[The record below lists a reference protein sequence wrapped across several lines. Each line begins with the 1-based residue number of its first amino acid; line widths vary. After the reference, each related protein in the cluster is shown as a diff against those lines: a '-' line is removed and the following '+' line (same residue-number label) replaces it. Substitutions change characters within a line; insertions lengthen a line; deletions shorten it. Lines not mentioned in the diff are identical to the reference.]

1 MESVRKIGS
10 AEIYDVAA
18 AWVARGDG
26 DPLSAAER
34 QDLQDWLAADSRHRG
49 AFVRAQAIYFHTER
63 ARDLGA
69 GFAVGAGAEVV
80 PLPRVSRRR
89 LIWGAAGAA
98 AAAGLGF
105 AAVKTFEGQAAK
117 YATRRGEIRTV
128 ELPDG
133 SAMMLNTASSASVR
147 YGRRAR
153 EIELFEGEALFTVA
167 KDIDRLFRVISGETV
182 VVARG
187 TKFSVR
193 NLKSEPTTVV
203 VEEGVVDVT
212 QTAGAEI
219 RSTKL
224 MANMRAISYA
234 AGAGGALVTA
244 ALEPAVLESEVAW
257 RRGMLA
263 FRGTTLADA
272 VRQFDRYGDSKIVI
286 ADPATGKLPIS
297 GLFSAYKPREFIET
311 VALSLNLQIEV
322 ERTSDRVIVR
332 RAL

>member
-1 MESVRKIGS
+1 MESVRRSSS
-10 AEIYDVAA
+10 AEIYDEAA

-26 DPLSAAER
+26 DPLTVEQR
-34 QDLQDWLAADSRHRG
+34 RELRDWLAADSRHQG
-49 AFVRAQAIYFHTER
+49 AFARAQAIYFHTER
-63 ARDLGA
+63 ARELDGRLA
-69 GFAVGAGAEVV
+69 AGAEVV
-80 PLPRVSRRR
+80 RLPRVSRRK
-89 LIWGAAGAA
+89 LVWGTAA
-98 AAAGLGF
+98 AAAAASLGLV
-105 AAVKTFEGQAAK
+105 AVKTLESPPAR
-117 YATRRGEIRTV
+117 YATKRGEIRTV
-128 ELPDG
+128 QLSDG
-133 SAMMLNTASSASVR
+133 SAMMLNTASSALVR
-147 YGRRAR
+147 YSRRQR
-153 EIELFEGEALFTVA
+153 EIELVEGEALFTVA
-167 KDIDRLFRVISGETV
+167 KEVGRLFRVISGETV
-182 VVARG
+182 VVALG

-212 QTAGAEI
+212 HTAGTGV

-224 MANMRAISYA
+224 MANMRAISYS

-272 VRQFDRYGDSKIVI
+272 VRQFNRYGDSKIVI
-286 ADPATGKLPIS
+286 ADPAIGQLPIS

-311 VALSLNLQIEV
+311 VALSLNLHIEV
-322 ERTSDRVIVR
+322 ERASDRVIVR

>member
-1 MESVRKIGS
+1 MESVRKSSS

-26 DPLSAAER
+26 DALSSGE
-34 QDLQDWLAADSRHRG
+34 QQELQDWLAADSRHRG
-49 AFVRAQAIYFHTER
+49 AFVRAQAVYLHTER
-63 ARDLGA
+63 ARDIGA
-69 GFAVGAGAEVV
+69 TFAAGTGAEVV
-80 PLPRVSRRR
+80 PLLRVSRRR
-89 LIWGAAGAA
+89 LIWGSAAAA

-105 AAVKTFEGQAAK
+105 AAAKTFEGQAAK
-117 YATRRGEIRTV
+117 YATKRGEIRTV

-133 SAMMLNTASSASVR
+133 SAMMLNTGSSASVR
-147 YGRRAR
+147 YDRRAR
-153 EIELFEGEALFTVA
+153 EIVLCEGEALFTVA

-182 VVARG
+182 VVALG

-203 VEEGVVDVT
+203 VEEGVVDVMHA
-212 QTAGAEI
+212 AGTEI

-224 MANMRAISYA
+224 TANMRAVSYS

-244 ALEPAVLESEVAW
+244 ALEPAVLESEAAW

-286 ADPATGKLPIS
+286 ADPAIGKLPIS

-311 VALSLNLQIEV
+311 VALSLNLHIEV